1 MKRQAIRLLAGLMTV
16 ALAACGGGGGEPR
29 TATRQRPTTM
39 KIGFLLDDTH
49 ERWERDRDLFIERA
63 KALGADVV
71 VEVAGGDQEKQNAQA
86 DGLLEQGVR
95 VLVVVPHDADGAAS
109 IVAKAQAKKV
119 PVISYDRLI
128 RNADEDL
135 YVTFDNV
142 KVGEMQAQYL
152 ITRAPKGNYIVLGG
166 SETDSNAKQYRE
178 GQMKVLEPA
187 VKSGAIKIVADPWTD
202 WSAAQA
208 ERLTAAAMDK
218 ARNKVVAIV
227 AANDVTAGGVVKVL
241 EARGLAG
248 KVLVSGQDAEL
259 EGVRRVV
266 AGTQAMT
273 VYKPIGALARLA
285 ARAAVQLA
293 NGEKVDAASVTP
305 NGKKDVP
312 TMLLDPIA
320 VDKSNIET
328 ILIGDGFH
336 KREDIY
342 GKTSE

>member
-1 MKRQAIRLLAGLMTV
+1 MKRQASWLFAGLTTV
-16 ALAACGGGGGEPR
+16 ALVACGGGESKPAG
-29 TATRQRPTTM
+29 ARQRPTTM

-63 KALGADVV
+63 KALRADVV
-71 VEVAGGDQEKQNAQA
+71 VEVAGGDQEKQNVQA
-86 DGLLEQGVR
+86 DGLLDQGVR
-95 VLVVVPHDADGAAS
+95 VLVVVPHDADGAAA

-128 RNADEDL
+128 RGADEEL
-135 YVTFDNV
+135 YVTFDNT

-152 ITRAPKGNYIVLGG
+152 LSRAPKGNYIVLGG
-166 SETDSNAKQYRE
+166 AETDNNAKQYRE

-187 VKSGAIKIVADPWTD
+187 VKSGAIKIVADSWTD
-202 WSAAQA
+202 WSA
-208 ERLTAAAMDK
+208 ERAAKLTAAALDK
-218 ARNKVVAIV
+218 VHNNVVAIV
-227 AANDVTAGGVVKVL
+227 ATNDVTAGGVVKVL
-241 EARGLAG
+241 QERGLAG
-248 KVLVSGQDAEL
+248 KVLVSGMDAEL

-266 AGTQAMT
+266 AGTQSMT

-285 ARAAVQLA
+285 ARAAIQLA
-293 NGEKVDAASVTP
+293 NGEQVDAAATTN
-305 NGKKDVP
+305 NGKKEVP

-320 VDKSNIET
+320 VDKTNIDT